1 MRSALLYSTT
11 PPPSGVHGWV
21 RGKLDLGVNSA
32 KTKIERVSVGV
43 WFKVK
48 PCVKQQQRGEERQRR
63 ERKEKRVYSTGQG
76 SNRRCRP
83 RFRPTS

>member
-21 RGKLDLGVNSA
+21 RGKPDLGVNSA
-32 KTKIERVSVGV
+32 KTKIGRVLVLVGV

-48 PCVKQQQRGEERQRR
+48 PFVKQHQRGEER
-63 ERKEKRVYSTGQG
+63 
-76 SNRRCRP
+76 
-83 RFRPTS
+83 

>member
-1 MRSALLYSTT
+1 MTRTWITRATSVRSALLYSTT

-32 KTKIERVSVGV
+32 KTKIGRVLVGV

-48 PCVKQQQRGEERQRR
+48 PFVKQHH
-63 ERKEKRVYSTGQG
+63 
-76 SNRRCRP
+76 P
-83 RFRPTS
+83 